1 MGMMTMRFL
10 LAAALATLAA
20 PAFAQTAQAPATVV
34 SAAQVRVLSQAAAA
48 AQAGKPNSLKPI
60 IAVPGYT
67 LNLEHR
73 VARAPA
79 AIHPADAEWMIV
91 LEGAGTLTT
100 GGNVTPAPGGDT
112 LTGGQARH
120 IVKGDMILVPENTP
134 HMLAP
139 DSGVVLVLATLHM
152 PHHTAAAGGRGGA
165 PKLFNAAADLPA
177 MMATAKAAV
186 PASPRFFAGAPL
198 LSLPPI
204 RIGLEYRSPKGIAS
218 VHKNQGEF
226 MYVIAGEGHIPTGGT
241 VTNPKD
247 TGANID
253 GDDML
258 GATDHLMKAGDF
270 IFVPAGLPHKAVSDG
285 EFVLATLHVP

>member
-1 MGMMTMRFL
+1 MKKLAALCL
-10 LAAALATLAA
+10 LALPTAAMAQA
-20 PAFAQTAQAPATVV
+20 PAPATVV
-34 SAAQVRVLSQAAAA
+34 TAAQVQALSAQAAAA
-48 AQAGKPNSLKPI
+48 QGGKPNSLKPI
-60 IAVPGYT
+60 IAAPGYT

-79 AIHPADAEWMIV
+79 AVHPTDAEWMIV
-91 LEGAGTLTT
+91 LDGAGTFTV
-100 GGNVTPAPGGDT
+100 GGKLAPASGGDT
-112 LTGGQARH
+112 IEGGQARH

-152 PHHTAAAGGRGGA
+152 PHHTAAAPGRGGA

-177 MMATAKAAV
+177 MMAKAKAAV

-253 GDDML
+253 GDDMV

-270 IFVPAGLPHKAVSDG
+270 IFVPKGLPHKAVSDG
-285 EFVLATLHVP
+285 EFVLATLHVQ

>member
-1 MGMMTMRFL
+1 MKR
-10 LAAALATLAA
+10 LAALCLMALPTAA
-20 PAFAQTAQAPATVV
+20 IAQTPAPATVV
-34 SAAQVRVLSQAAAA
+34 TAAQVQALSAAAAA
-48 AQAGKPNSLKPI
+48 AQAGQPNSHKPI
-60 IAVPGYT
+60 IAAPGYT

-79 AIHPADAEWMIV
+79 AVHPADAEWMIV
-91 LEGAGTLTT
+91 LDGAGTLTT
-100 GGNVTPAPGGDT
+100 GGKVAPASGGDT
-112 LTGGQARH
+112 IEGGQGRH

-139 DSGVVLVLATLHM
+139 DSGAVLVLATLHV
-152 PHHTAAAGGRGGA
+152 PHHGAAPGRGGP

-177 MMATAKAAV
+177 MMAKAKAA
-186 PASPRFFAGAPL
+186 AATSPRFFGGATL
-198 LSLPPI
+198 LNLPPL
-204 RIGLEYRSPKGIAS
+204 RVGLEYRSPKGIAS
-218 VHKNQGEF
+218 VHKHQGEF
-226 MYVIAGEGHIPTGGT
+226 MVVIAGEGHIPTGGT

-253 GDDML
+253 GDDMV

-285 EFVLATLHVP
+285 EFVLATLHVQ